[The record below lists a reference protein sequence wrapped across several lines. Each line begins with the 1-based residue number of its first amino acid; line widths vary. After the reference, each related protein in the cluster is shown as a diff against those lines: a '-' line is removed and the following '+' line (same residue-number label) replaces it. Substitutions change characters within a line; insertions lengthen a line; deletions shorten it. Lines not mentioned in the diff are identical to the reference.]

1 MGTFLCSCVTGN
13 KIQVELMLSG
23 LWCQICGRVTSARL
37 PGLCPGRPWQLLRP
51 VFSVSS
57 TLGQNTVV
65 SHSVT
70 SVNILSM
77 DRHSPLLQ
85 AVRSQALA
93 DDSSMVTGDVRPG
106 DISAIMTYDQMSY
119 LLTMMITV
127 TVISVI
133 ILIVSV
139 SAILAFLW

>member
-1 MGTFLCSCVTGN
+1 
-13 KIQVELMLSG
+13 MLSG
-23 LWCQICGRVTSARL
+23 LWCQICGRVTIAPLGAVS
-37 PGLCPGRPWQLLRP
+37 RPAQTRP
-51 VFSVSS
+51 SGDQCELDSR
-57 TLGQNTVV
+57 TEH
-65 SHSVT
+65 SHSLT
-70 SVNILSM
+70 TVNITM

-85 AVRSQALA
+85 AVRSQA
-93 DDSSMVTGDVRPG
+93 DDNSMMTGDGRPG

-119 LLTMMITV
+119 LLTMMITI